1 MEHPN
6 MQAGQKNEM
15 YYLWWQSKDTGRR
28 LPAGIAF
35 FEEKFNEYRL
45 KIDYLQAILGG
56 EKECPFYLRTIGQID
71 GRTLYRAEAVVK
83 RDGKF
88 HSRRVVGEGYLSA
101 ETDGEVY
108 VDFGPMEK
116 TLVLSLDCHNPGK
129 KKS

>member
-6 MQAGQKNEM
+6 KQAGNQTGYQSEK
-15 YYLWWQSKDTGRR
+15 YYLWWQSRETGRR

-35 FEEKFNEYRL
+35 YDEKYNEYRL
-45 KIDYLQAILGG
+45 KIDYFQAILGD
-56 EKECPFYLRTIGQID
+56 EASPFYLKTVGKVDERV
-71 GRTLYRAEAVVK
+71 LYRAEAVVK

-101 ETDGEVY
+101 ETDGEVFI
-108 VDFGPMEK
+108 DFGPMEK
-116 TLVLSLDCHNPGK
+116 TLVLSLDCHK